1 MQSWCVWVCVYFCSQ
16 ECPEQETA
24 FVDSS
29 VVLEGFP
36 GGASGKD
43 PAFHCRRQEMGVWS
57 LGQED
62 PLEESVT
69 TYPSMLAWRIPGTE
83 EPGRRPSMGSHRV
96 RHD

>member
-16 ECPEQETA
+16 ECPEQESA

-62 PLEESVT
+62 PLEESMA
-69 TYPSMLAWRIPGTE
+69 PHSSIFAWRISWTE
-83 EPGRRPSMGSHRV
+83 EPGGLQPMGSHRV
-96 RHD
+96 GHY